1 MKTLTLKDIY
11 IGMEI
16 EDKHQLDAIY
26 DTWII
31 LIKNSYT
38 EKYKIGFIGKE
49 TNSESDKLYT
59 KNCLIYPIYN
69 DSSLL
74 DSSISNEG

>member
-1 MKTLTLKDIY
+1 MKALILKDIY
-11 IGMEI
+11 IGMKI

-26 DTWII
+26 DTWIL
-31 LIKNSYT
+31 LIKNSHT
-38 EKYKIGFIGKE
+38 ENYKIGFIGKE
-49 TNSESDKLYT
+49 TNSESDKLYN
-59 KNCLIYPIYN
+59 KNCLICPVYN

>member
-1 MKTLTLKDIY
+1 MKPLTLKDIY

-16 EDKHQLDAIY
+16 EDKYQLDTIY

-31 LIKNSYT
+31 LIKSNYT
-38 EKYKIGFIGKE
+38 ENYKIGFIGKE
-49 TNSESDKLYT
+49 TNSESDKLYN
-59 KNCLIYPIYN
+59 KNSLVCPVYN

>member
-31 LIKNSYT
+31 LIKNSNT
-38 EKYKIGFIGKE
+38 ENYKIGFIGKE
-49 TNSESDKLYT
+49 TNSESDKLYN
-59 KNCLIYPIYN
+59 KNCLICPVYN